1 VEEEDRVKA
10 EMKEEDRV
18 KVEENMK
25 VLRVREE
32 KKRKTNLTL

>member
-1 VEEEDRVKA
+1 VKA